1 MNALPASGAYEHP
14 ALGPVFYSVDE
25 VSDDPDTQVGQVI
38 NMMRGYASADARSPL
53 FQHDVLN
60 AAVSDDPVSDI
71 WNYLNRYTG
80 SRGMQFVSDER
91 TGAAWNQSERWR
103 PLVEALIRPV
113 DQAWLS
119 NPQGD
124 CDDYAMYG
132 AAHLIARGI
141 LCSFAT
147 VAADD
152 QDPSVYSHV
161 YLVAYPGGRRVAM
174 DLSHG
179 RFLGWEC
186 PNRFGKLREWPV
198 SGLNLFGLGLLL
210 AGGYLL
216 YRAMVN

>member
-1 MNALPASGAYEHP
+1 
-14 ALGPVFYSVDE
+14 
-25 VSDDPDTQVGQVI
+25 
-38 NMMRGYASADARSPL
+38 MMRGYASADARSPL

-60 AAVSDDPVSDI
+60 AAVSDDPISDT

-91 TGAAWNQSERWR
+91 TGAAWSERWR
-103 PLVEALIRPV
+103 PLVEAMIRPV

-132 AAHLIARGI
+132 AAHLIARGV

-147 VAADD
+147 VGADD

-161 YLVAYPGGRRVAM
+161 YLVAYPGGKARGDGSFARAISRLGM
-174 DLSHG
+174 SEPIWEAARMAGIRAEPLRPRFAPGGRLS
-179 RFLGWEC
+179 LI
-186 PNRFGKLREWPV
+186 
-198 SGLNLFGLGLLL
+198 
-210 AGGYLL
+210 
-216 YRAMVN
+216 